1 MARTEGATAPRRP
14 AARKAEER
22 GGSPKPAP
30 VVQTPSKSAPAKPKA
45 NVAETAT
52 RRSVIALRTESV
64 RKLYRETASE
74 MKKINWPDQQTTKSL
89 TILVIG
95 ISVVLG
101 ILLGGIDYLLLKL
114 LQVL

>member
-14 AARKAEER
+14 SPRKAEEQS
-22 GGSPKPAP
+22 GTPKPSPAAQAPSKPAP
-30 VVQTPSKSAPAKPKA
+30 ARTKA

-52 RRSVIALRTESV
+52 KQSVIALRTESA
-64 RKLYRETASE
+64 RKLYRETVAE

-101 ILLGGIDYLLLKL
+101 ILLGGIDFLLLKL
-114 LQVL
+114 LQQF

>member
-1 MARTEGATAPRRP
+1 
-14 AARKAEER
+14 
-22 GGSPKPAP
+22 
-30 VVQTPSKSAPAKPKA
+30 
-45 NVAETAT
+45 
-52 RRSVIALRTESV
+52 VIALRTESV
-64 RKLYRETASE
+64 RKLYRETAAE

-114 LQVL
+114 LQAL

>member
-1 MARTEGATAPRRP
+1 MTAPRRP
-14 AARKAEER
+14 AVRKADEP
-22 GGSPKPAP
+22 GGTPKPAP
-30 VVQTPSKSAPAKPKA
+30 AVQAAPKPASARGKA

-52 RRSVIALRTESV
+52 KQSVIALRTESA
-64 RKLYRETASE
+64 RKLYRETLSE

-101 ILLGGIDYLLLKL
+101 ILLGGIDFLLLKL
-114 LQVL
+114 LQAF